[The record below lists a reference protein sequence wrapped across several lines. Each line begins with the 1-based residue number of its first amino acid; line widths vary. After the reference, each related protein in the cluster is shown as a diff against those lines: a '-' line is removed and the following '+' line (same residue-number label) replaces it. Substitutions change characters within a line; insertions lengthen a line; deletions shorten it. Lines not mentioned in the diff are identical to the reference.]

1 MALEEGDITRITEI
15 INQALD
21 ARNGDNGGNNDGNN
35 GNGDN
40 GNKANGKGDADD
52 VKRIKDEEAKKKSEE
67 DALRN
72 AIRFNVGLD
81 GFLESNKKFIPESV
95 NSVFNA
101 YKGNTYA
108 SDKEEADTKR
118 KVILDEIFAKQENI
132 DILPESLKSKILEY
146 KGLAESDKRNN
157 SSQYFDVVETY
168 LALRKGQA
176 QKEFN
181 NNNGSEQSDYSKRF
195 EALGERFKTNK

>member
-15 INQALD
+15 INQAFD
-21 ARNGDNGGNNDGNN
+21 ARKGDNGDNGGNN

-40 GNKANGKGDADD
+40 GNKGNGKGDADD

-181 NNNGSEQSDYSKRF
+181 NSNGSEQSDYSKRF

>member
-1 MALEEGDITRITEI
+1 MQEL
-15 INQALD
+15 
-21 ARNGDNGGNNDGNN
+21 
-35 GNGDN
+35 
-40 GNKANGKGDADD
+40 
-52 VKRIKDEEAKKKSEE
+52 
-67 DALRN
+67 LR
-72 AIRFNVGLD
+72 AY
-81 GFLESNKKFIPESV
+81 SV

-181 NNNGSEQSDYSKRF
+181 NSNGSEQSDYSKRF

>member
-1 MALEEGDITRITEI
+1 MALEEGDITKITEI

-21 ARNGDNGGNNDGNN
+21 ARKGDNGDNGGNN

-40 GNKANGKGDADD
+40 GNKGNGKGDADD

-181 NNNGSEQSDYSKRF
+181 NSNGSEQSDYSKRF

>member
-15 INQALD
+15 INQAFD
-21 ARNGDNGGNNDGNN
+21 ARKGDNGGNN

-40 GNKANGKGDADD
+40 GNNGNKGNGKGDADD

>member
-21 ARNGDNGGNNDGNN
+21 ARKGDNGDNGGNN

-40 GNKANGKGDADD
+40 GNKRNGKGDADD

-181 NNNGSEQSDYSKRF
+181 NSNGSEQSDYSKRF

>member
-15 INQALD
+15 INQAFD
-21 ARNGDNGGNNDGNN
+21 ARKGDNGDNGGNN

-40 GNKANGKGDADD
+40 GNKGKGDADD

-181 NNNGSEQSDYSKRF
+181 NSNGSEQSDYSKRF

>member
-15 INQALD
+15 INQAFD
-21 ARNGDNGGNNDGNN
+21 ARKGDNGGNN

-40 GNKANGKGDADD
+40 GDNGNKGNGKGDADD
-52 VKRIKDEEAKKKSEE
+52 VQRIKDAEAKKKADE
-67 DALRN
+67 DALRS

-181 NNNGSEQSDYSKRF
+181 NSNGSEQSDYSKRF

>member
-15 INQALD
+15 INQAFD
-21 ARNGDNGGNNDGNN
+21 ARNGNNGDNGGNN

-40 GNKANGKGDADD
+40 GNKGNGKGDADD
-52 VKRIKDEEAKKKSEE
+52 VQRIKDAEAKKKADE
-67 DALRN
+67 DALRS

>member
-15 INQALD
+15 INQALN
-21 ARNGDNGGNNDGNN
+21 ARNGDNGDNGGNNGNS
-35 GNGDN
+35 DN
-40 GNKANGKGDADD
+40 GNKGNGKGDADD

-181 NNNGSEQSDYSKRF
+181 NSNGSEQSDYSKRF

>member
-21 ARNGDNGGNNDGNN
+21 ARKGDNGDNGGNN

-40 GNKANGKGDADD
+40 GNKGNGKGDADD
-52 VKRIKDEEAKKKSEE
+52 VKRIKDEEAKKKADE
-67 DALRN
+67 DALRS

-181 NNNGSEQSDYSKRF
+181 NSNGSEQSDYSKRF

>member
-21 ARNGDNGGNNDGNN
+21 ARKGDNGDNGGNN

-40 GNKANGKGDADD
+40 GNKGNGKGDADD

-181 NNNGSEQSDYSKRF
+181 NSNGSEQSDYSKRF

>member
-21 ARNGDNGGNNDGNN
+21 ARKGDNGDNGGNN

-40 GNKANGKGDADD
+40 GNKGNGKGDADD

>member
-21 ARNGDNGGNNDGNN
+21 ARKGDNGGNNDGNN
-35 GNGDN
+35 GNGNNGDN
-40 GNKANGKGDADD
+40 GNGKGNADD
-52 VKRIKDEEAKKKSEE
+52 VQRIKDAEAKKKADE
-67 DALRN
+67 DALRS

-181 NNNGSEQSDYSKRF
+181 NSNGSEQSDYSKRF

>member
-21 ARNGDNGGNNDGNN
+21 ARKGDNGDNGGNN

-40 GNKANGKGDADD
+40 GNKGNGKGDADD

-101 YKGNTYA
+101 YKSNTYA

-181 NNNGSEQSDYSKRF
+181 NSNGSEQSDYSKRF

>member
-21 ARNGDNGGNNDGNN
+21 ARKGNNGDNGGNN

-40 GNKANGKGDADD
+40 GNKGNGKGDADD

>member
-1 MALEEGDITRITEI
+1 MGLEEGDITRITEI

-21 ARNGDNGGNNDGNN
+21 ARKGDNGDNGGNN

-40 GNKANGKGDADD
+40 GNKGNGKGDADD

-181 NNNGSEQSDYSKRF
+181 NSNGSEQSDYSKRF

>member
-15 INQALD
+15 INQAFD
-21 ARNGDNGGNNDGNN
+21 ARKGDNGNNGGNN

-40 GNKANGKGDADD
+40 GNKGNGKGDADD

-181 NNNGSEQSDYSKRF
+181 NSNGSEQSDYSKRF

>member
-21 ARNGDNGGNNDGNN
+21 ARKGHNGDNGGNN

>member
-21 ARNGDNGGNNDGNN
+21 ARKGNNGDNGGNN

-40 GNKANGKGDADD
+40 GNKGNGKGDADD

-195 EALGERFKTNK
+195 EALGERFKSNK

>member
-21 ARNGDNGGNNDGNN
+21 ARKGHNGDNGGNN

-40 GNKANGKGDADD
+40 GNKGKGDADD

>member
-21 ARNGDNGGNNDGNN
+21 ARKGHNGDNGGNN

-40 GNKANGKGDADD
+40 GNKGNGKGDADD

-181 NNNGSEQSDYSKRF
+181 NSNGSEQSDYSKRF

>member
-21 ARNGDNGGNNDGNN
+21 ARKGDNGDNGSNN